1 MKYYILAAIA
11 TVSLLT
17 APAMAQGVLSA
28 PGAPAPTMKT
38 LAQIEPRSP
47 LGTPGQT
54 ATSKITIAE
63 AGSYVL
69 MSPIT
74 VTAGDAIT
82 ITAGNV
88 TLDLNGFTLTSTAS
102 GVNSS
107 SGISVTTGLSNITLR
122 NGFICGQTTY
132 NGSTFA
138 GGGFG
143 YGILL
148 NDSVTN
154 AVVENISISGVSLA
168 GTCFNSANSK
178 LVVRNCCIRIS
189 AFDGFEASSVID
201 SIAETCGNN
210 GISAF
215 LSSNCRGDGNQS
227 GISGVIAQ
235 NCIGTGKVY
244 GITVATATNCYGQ
257 GGTGTGLSATTAS
270 NCKGISTAGTG
281 LYASGAADN
290 CTGTSTSGTGLST
303 AGSANNCR
311 GISDSESGNHF
322 GLRADD
328 SATNCYGSIA
338 MGIALSTSGTAS
350 FCRGN
355 HTAGGPA
362 IHAAIAVAC
371 TAVNGTITATI
382 SKQLGTP

>member
-1 MKYYILAAIA
+1 MKYYILATIA

-54 ATSKITIAE
+54 ATSTITIAA

-69 MSPIT
+69 MGPIT
-74 VTAGDAIT
+74 VTAGDAIK
-82 ITAGNV
+82 ITVGNV

-107 SGISVTTGLSNITLR
+107 SGISVMTGLSNITLR

-132 NGSTFA
+132 DGSTFSD
-138 GGGFG
+138 GGFG
-143 YGILL
+143 YGIHL

-154 AVVENISISGVSLA
+154 AVVENISINGVSMF
-168 GTCFNSANSK
+168 GTCFNSTNSQ
-178 LVVRNCCIRIS
+178 LVVRNCSIRIS
-189 AFDGFEASSVID
+189 GGDGFQASSVID
-201 SIAETCGNN
+201 SSAETCSNN
-210 GISAF
+210 GINAY
-215 LSSNCRGDGNQS
+215 LSSNSRGDGNQS
-227 GISGVIAQ
+227 GILGVLAQ
-235 NCIGTGKVY
+235 NCIGTG
-244 GITVATATNCYGQ
+244 
-257 GGTGTGLSATTAS
+257 TGNGLGATTAS
-270 NCKGISTAGTG
+270 NCKGISTSGTG

-290 CTGTSTSGTGLST
+290 CSGTSTSSTGLST

-311 GISDSESGNHF
+311 GISDYGSSG
-322 GLRADD
+322 LSADGG
-328 SATNCYGSIA
+328 ATNCYGSSA
-338 MGIALSTSGTAS
+338 TGIALATSGTAS

-355 HTAGGPA
+355 NTSGGTA
-362 IHAAIAVAC
+362 IRAAIAVAC
-371 TAVNGTITATI
+371 TAVNGTITATS